1 MKRKRGKNMAKKN
14 TKRFLLLFA
23 LGIAYGFM
31 YVMPYNKVK
40 VMRNNVRG

>member
-1 MKRKRGKNMAKKN
+1 MAKKN

-31 YVMPYNKVK
+31 YVM
-40 VMRNNVRG
+40 RNNVRG